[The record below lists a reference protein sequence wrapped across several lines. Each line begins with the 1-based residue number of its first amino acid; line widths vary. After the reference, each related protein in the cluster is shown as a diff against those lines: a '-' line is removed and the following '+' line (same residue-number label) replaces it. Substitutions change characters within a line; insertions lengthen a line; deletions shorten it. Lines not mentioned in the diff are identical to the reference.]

1 MSGGRHPDDGA
12 LMRSIDGEPSGP
24 GDTASH
30 LAECATCRQ
39 RLAALEERTRQVDG
53 ALERTRPLLAAPA
66 YDRDFMAALAGARGA
81 AAAVAG
87 PPTREGTPG
96 RARAAA
102 APWWRWRHRARLAA
116 AIAVLA
122 LVGLVP
128 PVRAWVVQGLERVRA
143 ALVTEPAPRPTASA
157 AVPTEVVMTET
168 GPLLTL
174 RASASQAPDSVV
186 FRRTEE
192 TRVRAALQG
201 GGGDAEVLVRSDGFE
216 IRAGPGAFVIV
227 WTPVAVREVRVV
239 VDGEEL
245 ARGDIGSLAEASA
258 DWTVRIRPAAAPGR
272 EPNPPA
278 G

>member
-12 LMRSIDGEPSGP
+12 LVREIDGERSGP

-39 RLAALEERTRQVDG
+39 RLVALEVRTRQVDG

-66 YDRDFMAALAGARGA
+66 YDRDFMAALAGAHG

-102 APWWRWRHRARLAA
+102 APWGRWRHRARLAA

-143 ALVTEPAPRPTASA
+143 ALVTEPAPGPAASA
-157 AVPTEVVMTET
+157 AVPTVVVMTVR

-174 RASASQAPDSVV
+174 RASASQPPDSVV

-216 IRAGPGAFVIV
+216 IRAGPGSFVIV
-227 WTPVAVREVRVV
+227 WTPMAVREVRVV

-245 ARGDIGSLAEASA
+245 ARRDIGSLAEASA
-258 DWTVRIRPAAAPGR
+258 DWTVRIRPPAAPGR
-272 EPNPPA
+272 EPNPPT